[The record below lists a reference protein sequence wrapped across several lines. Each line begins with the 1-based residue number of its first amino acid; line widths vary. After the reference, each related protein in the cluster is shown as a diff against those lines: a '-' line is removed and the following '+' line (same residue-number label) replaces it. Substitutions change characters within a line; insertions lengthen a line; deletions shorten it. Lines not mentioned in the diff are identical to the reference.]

1 MANNQSWAIFWLLF
15 LLYMFDYMVI
25 VSHFPYLSNSKNR
38 YVNLQC
44 QYFHSN

>member
-25 VSHFPYLSNSKNR
+25 VSHFPLLKQDTQTGIRQVSYMS
-38 YVNLQC
+38 V
-44 QYFHSN
+44 